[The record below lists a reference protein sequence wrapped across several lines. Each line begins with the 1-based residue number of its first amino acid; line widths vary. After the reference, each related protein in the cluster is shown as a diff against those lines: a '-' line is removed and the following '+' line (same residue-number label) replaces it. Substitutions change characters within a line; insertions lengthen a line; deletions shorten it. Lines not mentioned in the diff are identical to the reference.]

1 MMLVSHRIFP
11 PPGRPINHK
20 RENLANPEGILTYK
34 GTRSLGRGND
44 HPSTP
49 THHHK
54 KQQDFFATR

>member
-11 PPGRPINHK
+11 PPHHQSQERISQTQRGYSH
-20 RENLANPEGILTYK
+20 K

-49 THHHK
+49 ITTK
-54 KQQDFFATR
+54 NNIT